1 MKTVIKML
9 FKKFVSLSVFLL
21 LVFLSQSQD
30 AAIDSIKAQLARHT
44 ANNLTE
50 KIYLH
55 TDRNFYIPGEMIWFK
70 AYMVNGSSG
79 HISDFSKVA
88 YVDVLD
94 ENNKPQLQAKILL
107 QQGTGNGSLY
117 LPLTLNTGA
126 YKIRA
131 YTSWMKNFDASFYY
145 EKNIQVVNTFMSA
158 GIPVTDTTE
167 KIDIQFFPEG
177 GNLLN
182 GFESRV
188 AYKITANNGK
198 GVNDFSAIVVNQHND
213 TISSFGSYK
222 FGIGSLILKPQPNHQ
237 YKSIV
242 TTASG
247 KTYEQALPL
256 ANETGYTMRASVAA
270 NKVFVEVNAKV
281 PSNANNTVYLLA
293 QTRGILKTAEAKT
306 LENGKTV
313 FVIPEALLDA
323 GISQLT
329 VFSSNRQAV
338 CERLYFKNPTNNLQ
352 IEASTSNASYQT
364 RKKIDI
370 DITAA
375 TTLQKSLAHSM
386 SMSVYRLDD
395 LQKETA
401 FDIRSYLWLSSD
413 LKGNVENPNWYFNNS
428 DSAAT
433 GLDYLMLT
441 HGWRRFY
448 WYDVQQGNTPPLTF
462 LPEIDGH
469 IIYGRLLDSS
479 TQKPHPAAPVYLSIP
494 GIHTKF
500 YATQSD
506 QNGLFKFYTRDVLG
520 QGEIMLQADGLE
532 GRPYNIEVHTPFS
545 EKYAATKI
553 VSDVINESLKS
564 SLEKASLNAQVQR
577 KYAWELMKKFR
588 LPSDVDTS
596 SFYGKPDE
604 RYRLDDYTRFTTMEE
619 VLREYVL
626 GVLVGRSG
634 GKFKLTMLD
643 VPNNRL
649 FRDNPLVLLD
659 GVPVLDMDRILS
671 YDPLKVNRIELVKRR
686 YYYGPLMFDGIVNM
700 ITYKGSLDSYSIDPK
715 TIILDYDGLQMQ
727 REFYSPVYQTEDQV
741 NNHIADYRNLL
752 YWSPDVRT
760 DTKGKAQVSFYSS
773 DVKGRYKAVIEGI
786 SNDGAAGS
794 RSLFFDV
801 K

>member
-1 MKTVIKML
+1 ML
-9 FKKFVSLSVFLL
+9 LKRIVSLSIFLL
-21 LVFLSQSQD
+21 LAFLSQSQHV
-30 AAIDSIKAQLARHT
+30 AIDSIKAQLNRHT

-70 AYMVNGSSG
+70 AYMVNGASG
-79 HISDFSKVA
+79 QISDFSKVA

-94 ENNKPQLQAKILL
+94 ENNKPYLQAKILL
-107 QQGTGNGSLY
+107 HQGTGNGSLY
-117 LPLTLNTGA
+117 IPLTLNTGA

-131 YTSWMKNFDASFYY
+131 YTSWMKNFDAAYYY

-158 GIPVTDTTE
+158 GIPITDTAE
-167 KIDIQFFPEG
+167 KIDVQFFPEG

-182 GFESRV
+182 GVESKLAFKV
-188 AYKITANNGK
+188 TAANGK
-198 GVNDFSAIVVNQHND
+198 GVNDFSASILNQNND
-213 TISSFGSYK
+213 TISSFRSYK
-222 FGIGSLILKPQPNHQ
+222 FGIGSFLLKPQTNQQ
-237 YKSIV
+237 YKAIV

-256 ANETGYTMRASVAA
+256 SNETGYVMRISAAS
-270 NKVFVEVNAKV
+270 NKLFVEVNAKV
-281 PSNANNTVYLLA
+281 PSNANNTIYLLVH
-293 QTRGILKTAEAKT
+293 TRGIVKTAEVKT
-306 LENGKTV
+306 LESGKAI
-313 FVIPEALLDA
+313 FVIPEDLLEA

-338 CERLYFKNPTNNLQ
+338 CERLYFKKPANDLK
-352 IEASTSNASYQT
+352 IEASVSNPSYGT

-370 DITAA
+370 NVSAVA
-375 TTLQKSLAHSM
+375 TLQKTVSPSM
-386 SMSVYRLDD
+386 SMSVYRLDE
-395 LQKETA
+395 LQKETVS
-401 FDIRSYLWLSSD
+401 DIRSYLWLSSD
-413 LKGNVENPNWYFNNS
+413 LKGAVENPYWYFNNS
-428 DSAAT
+428 DSTQT
-433 GLDYLMLT
+433 GIDYLMLT

-448 WYDVQQGNTPPLTF
+448 WSDVQQGNTPPLTF

-469 IIYGRLLDSS
+469 IIYGKLLDSS

-500 YATQSD
+500 YATLSD
-506 QNGLFKFYTRDVLG
+506 QKGLFKFYTRDVLG
-520 QGEIMLQADGLE
+520 QGEILLQADGIE
-532 GRPYNIEVHTPFS
+532 GKPYNIEVHTPFS
-545 EKYAATKI
+545 EKYSSNKI
-553 VSDVINESLKS
+553 VSDVINESLKG

-577 KYAWELMKKFR
+577 KYAWELMKQFK

-596 SFYGKPDE
+596 TFYGKPDE

-659 GVPVLDMDRILS
+659 GVPVLDMDRVLS
-671 YDPLKVNRIELVKRR
+671 YDPLKVSRIELVKRR

-700 ITYKGSLDSYSIDPK
+700 ITYKGSLDSYQIDPK

-727 REFYSPVYQTEDQV
+727 REFYSPIYQTEDQV

-752 YWSPDVRT
+752 YWSPEIRT
-760 DTKGKAQVSFYSS
+760 DVNGKAQVSFYSS
-773 DVKGRYKAVIEGI
+773 DVKGKYKAVIEGI
-786 SNDGAAGS
+786 TTDGAAGS
-794 RSLFFDV
+794 CSFSFEV